1 MFRLVRLN
9 EVQYADTEAQKNA
22 LVEKGFIVDET
33 AFNGYKPEKADGDE
47 DKPEKADGDDKPKKR
62 NRGGA

>member
-33 AFNGYKPEKADGDE
+33 AFNGVQPKETDGG
-47 DKPEKADGDDKPKKR
+47 DKPTKR
-62 NRGGA
+62 NKGGA

>member
-9 EVQYADTEAQKNA
+9 EVQYAETEAQKNA

-33 AFNGYKPEKADGDE
+33 AFNGDKPEKADGDE
-47 DKPEKADGDDKPKKR
+47 DKPKKR
-62 NRGGA
+62 NKGGA

>member
-9 EVQYADTEAQKNA
+9 EVQYAETEAQKNA

-33 AFNGYKPEKADGDE
+33 AFNGDKPEKADGDE

-62 NRGGA
+62 NKGGA

>member
-9 EVQYADTEAQKNA
+9 EVQYAETEAQKNA

-33 AFNGYKPEKADGDE
+33 AFNG
-47 DKPEKADGDDKPKKR
+47 DKPEKAGGDDKPKKR
-62 NRGGA
+62 NKGGA

>member
-9 EVQYADTEAQKNA
+9 EVQYAETEAQKNA
-22 LVEKGFIVDET
+22 LVEKGFIADET
-33 AFNGYKPEKADGDE
+33 AFSGDKPEKADGDE

-62 NRGGA
+62 NKGGA

>member
-1 MFRLVRLN
+1 MVRLVRLN

-33 AFNGYKPEKADGDE
+33 AFSGDKPEKADE
-47 DKPEKADGDDKPKKR
+47 DKPEKADSEDKPKKR
-62 NRGGA
+62 NKGGA

>member
-9 EVQYADTEAQKNA
+9 EVQYAETEAQKNA

-33 AFNGYKPEKADGDE
+33 AFNGDKPEKADGDE
-47 DKPEKADGDDKPKKR
+47 DKPEKTDGDDKPKKR
-62 NRGGA
+62 NKGGA